1 MDRIEAKGGRVI
13 ALSAGSARV
22 ASELATQL
30 GVAFPLLA
38 DTDLGVTK
46 AYGVQEGGTSHPRPA
61 TFVLDAN
68 RKVVY
73 RHVGASAADRPA
85 LDEILAAL

>member
-1 MDRIEAKGGRVI
+1 LDRIEAKGGRVI
-13 ALSAGSARV
+13 ALSAGSARE

-30 GVAFPLLA
+30 GVAFPLLP
-38 DTDLGVTK
+38 DTDLVITK
-46 AYGVQEGGTSHPRPA
+46 AYGVQEAGKPHPRPA
-61 TFVLDAN
+61 TFVLDEN

-73 RHVGASAADRPA
+73 RHVGTSAADRPP